1 MEIKRKCQ
9 YYKDLEQQY
18 MFILAVSFSKTMNK
32 IVNN

>member
-1 MEIKRKCQ
+1 MPVLQGLGAAIF
-9 YYKDLEQQY
+9 